1 MSSFLSFFEAVV
13 LKTVPSEPTVLVR
26 VESPQ
31 GLCKAGD
38 IAFSVN
44 DMTTMI
50 FNDPELACDGATVY
64 FSGMFGNLLCRNSN
78 NSWSI
83 VEYNVRR

>member
-1 MSSFLSFFEAVV
+1 MSSFLPFFETVV
-13 LKTVPSEPTVLVR
+13 LNTVPSEPTVLVR
-26 VESPQ
+26 VKSPQ
-31 GLCKAGD
+31 GLYKAGD
-38 IAFSVN
+38 IALGVN
-44 DMTTMI
+44 DMTTVI